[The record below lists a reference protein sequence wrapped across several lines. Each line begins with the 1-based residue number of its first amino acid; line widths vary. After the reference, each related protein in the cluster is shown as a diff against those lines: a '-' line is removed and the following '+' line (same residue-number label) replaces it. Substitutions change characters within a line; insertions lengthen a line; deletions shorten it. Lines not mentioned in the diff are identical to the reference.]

1 MKPQASLIPVL
12 TLAAAFGISRG
23 SSVASRP
30 RVKDR
35 QNSKNNSPQ
44 LIQVRARPHNQ
55 AKVMLPDK
63 PAPPIRTAPR
73 FVDVSGQVRTTPTP

>member
-1 MKPQASLIPVL
+1 MKVQTSLIPVL
-12 TLAAAFGISRG
+12 TLAAAFAFAQQPGTTSPGQSSRQPEQ
-23 SSVASRP
+23 R
-30 RVKDR
+30 
-35 QNSKNNSPQ
+35 PQ

-63 PAPPIRTAPR
+63 PAPPMRTAPR